1 MQDTLLRYGI
11 NTWGT
16 AVLLDKD
23 DSREM
28 KFELLNKT
36 LRYPDGANRREI

>member
-36 LRYPDGANRREI
+36 LR